1 MPTPDVL
8 ATFFLASCVLGA
20 APGPDNIFVLTQSAL
35 DGVRAGF
42 IVVLGL
48 CTGLLFHTA
57 AVALGVAALLAASLL
72 AFTVLKLV
80 GAAYLLYLAYGVFRA
95 GAETVLADARPPVAL
110 VMLYRR
116 GIIMNLTNPKVSVFF
131 LAFLPQFAD
140 PAIGPVAPQ
149 LLMFGVLFI
158 LSTVVVF
165 GLIAMAAGKLGGF
178 LTRSPSAWK
187 WLNRLAGTVFCALA
201 IRLML
206 VER

>member
-8 ATFFLASCVLGA
+8 VTFFLASCVLGA

-42 IVVLGL
+42 VVVLGL

-95 GAETVLADARPPVAL
+95 GAETVLTGEITPVVIGIEGAYFKFVRHLNEIKLQQVLINIILGCGDGLMVFVEQIRDVVGMKGDRL
-110 VMLYRR
+110 V
-116 GIIMNLTNPKVSVFF
+116 IMF
-131 LAFLPQFAD
+131 LCYAV
-140 PAIGPVAPQ
+140 I
-149 LLMFGVLFI
+149 
-158 LSTVVVF
+158 
-165 GLIAMAAGKLGGF
+165 
-178 LTRSPSAWK
+178 
-187 WLNRLAGTVFCALA
+187 
-201 IRLML
+201 
-206 VER
+206 